1 MTSLCIFFTVIGLL
15 YLPLP
20 LLALFRAARNEKGAD
35 LARWIAVILIFPVIG
50 ALVYLLVFGRGP
62 ARAQ

>member
-1 MTSLCIFFTVIGLL
+1 MTPLCIVFVVIGLL

-20 LLALFRAARNEKGAD
+20 LFALFRATQVEKGAD

-50 ALVYLLVFGRGP
+50 ALVYLLVFGREP
-62 ARAQ
+62 AKS

>member
-1 MTSLCIFFTVIGLL
+1 MTPLCLVFVVIGLL

-20 LLALFRAARNEKGAD
+20 LFALFRAVRVEKGGD

-50 ALVYLLVFGRGP
+50 ALVYLLVFGREP
-62 ARAQ
+62 AKS